1 MNKFRLRDSGHG
13 FPELRG
19 LFRAAALALPAALLF
34 ACSSAPTGNAPGVAG
49 GQSLTP
55 GITNYPMAYI
65 KQPVLAPNTDKNN
78 KAATPTDINVEDLIT
93 SITGSDLYVRETAS
107 ASGPETNV
115 TFPITGGKGAVRDL
129 DVSPDG
135 TKVVFSLRL

>member
-1 MNKFRLRDSGHG
+1 MNKFRVRDSSHG
-13 FPELRG
+13 FSELSG
-19 LFRAAALALPAALLF
+19 LIRAAALALPVALLF

-65 KQPVLAPNTDKNN
+65 KQPVLAPNTNKND

-93 SITGSDLYVRETAS
+93 SISGSDLYVRETAS
-107 ASGPETNV
+107 ASSPETNV
-115 TFPITGGKGAVRDL
+115 TFPITGGKGAVREIGRAH
-129 DVSPDG
+129 V
-135 TKVVFSLRL
+135 